1 MLDVR
6 LFTNARFSAASG
18 AIALAFFGLFGF
30 VFLITQYFQLVRG
43 YDPLKAG
50 VATLPFAVVTGAMS
64 PAAIAVMKQIG
75 TKIVVASGLLIM
87 SAGFAVAASL
97 SPGSAYWG
105 PVIVS
110 MTLTAAG
117 LALTASPATDAIMG
131 ALPPAKAGAGSA
143 VNDTTRELGGALGVA
158 VIGSVMASAYGTRVL
173 ASMAHLGAPAA
184 AVAAARQSVAAG
196 LAVAAHLPPALQAAA
211 VAAARQAFTDGLSA
225 GSIVAAAATAA
236 AAVGAVL
243 FLPARASQ
251 PRPSSPPARAA
262 VTTGGPRQA
271 PAADSPHSPARPP
284 RRPASSHRTPL

>member
-1 MLDVR
+1 
-6 LFTNARFSAASG
+6 
-18 AIALAFFGLFGF
+18 
-30 VFLITQYFQLVRG
+30 
-43 YDPLKAG
+43 
-50 VATLPFAVVTGAMS
+50 
-64 PAAIAVMKQIG
+64 
-75 TKIVVASGLLIM
+75 M

-110 MTLTAAG
+110 MTLIAAG

-173 ASMAHLGAPAA
+173 ASLAHLGAPAA
-184 AVAAARQSVAAG
+184 VVAAARQSVAAG
-196 LAVAAHLPPALQAAA
+196 LTVAAHLPPALQPAA

-251 PRPSSPPARAA
+251 PRPGRPPARAA
-262 VTTGGPRQA
+262 VTTGGPRLA
-271 PAADSPHSPARPP
+271 PAADSPHRPARSP
-284 RRPASSHRTPL
+284 RRPASSHRTPR